1 MTALYTQLVNKFASK
16 KGQTLVE
23 YGLILAL
30 VSVVVITVLSLL
42 GNQINNTFNTIIETL
57 DSVNNG

>member
-1 MTALYTQLVNKFASK
+1 MTSLYTQLVNKFASK

-57 DSVNNG
+57 DNVNNG